1 MAYAYNS
8 GRSLTSIRESLN
20 RLQQSVFSTRKSAES
35 VSKSLKESNVAKRR
49 NITNSAKFFKMRR
62 ESIRRKEREALVE
75 ASSPMGAIKRTSQSA
90 VRSTKGFLGRIMDFL
105 GSILIGWAV
114 VNLPKIIK
122 AAEGLYKR
130 LQEYGAVLREFIGG
144 VNDLLTGFNTGITG
158 IYNGIRN
165 MNFENIQTS
174 WDTSMRQMNDGLSKI
189 NQSTEKGLDMLRGDA
204 NALLEKLG
212 FNASDFNLNLGE
224 NRNVVYN
231 EDGDPGFINP
241 DTGRFVPIPPES
253 ESTEEPQSTQ
263 SNQEPQSTQSNQE
276 PQSTQSNQQ
285 PSPSPSQNQ
294 TSQSNLINIVPLTN
308 LANIGQGD
316 GPVGRT
322 TNYGYSEFHGRHH
335 AGIDIGTSGQRGY
348 HVAYNG
354 SGSVVFVGSLS
365 GYGKT
370 VIINIGGLDFLFA
383 HLADYD
389 VKQGEKYNGQIIG
402 EIGNTGMGTGIHLQF
417 EVRTKGGAAGSDVD
431 PNPYVQNLQIG
442 KENPNPAPRTE
453 IKAGDNLS
461 YNIDPTNPDNPVIQA
476 NKTPRD
482 TKTISQPPPKTIASN
497 NIIINNAQQSNN
509 KTTTS
514 KEGDSSMTPF
524 PTASVNSNGYDAI
537 LKLQDYKIG

>member
-49 NITNSAKFFKMRR
+49 NITSSAKFFKMRR

-122 AAEGLYKR
+122 AAEDLYKR
-130 LQEYGAVLREFIGG
+130 LQKYGAILREFIGG

-158 IYNGIRN
+158 IYNGIKN

-174 WDTSMRQMNDGLSKI
+174 WDTSMRQMNEGLSRI

-204 NALLEKLG
+204 NALLEKMG
-212 FNASDFNLNLGE
+212 FDVSDFNINLGE

-231 EDGDPGFINP
+231 EEGDPGFINP

-253 ESTEEPQSTQ
+253 ESTEETQ
-263 SNQEPQSTQSNQE
+263 GTQDPKGTQDPQEPPTARRI
-276 PQSTQSNQQ
+276 QQ
-285 PSPSPSQNQ
+285 PSPSPSPNQ

-354 SGSVVFVGSLS
+354 SGSVVFVGSLD

-383 HLADYD
+383 HLANYD
-389 VKQGEKYNGQIIG
+389 VRQGEKYNGQIIG
-402 EIGNTGMGTGIHLQF
+402 EIGNTGKGTGIHLQF
-417 EVRTKGGAAGSDVD
+417 EVRKAGGAAGSDVD

-442 KENPNPAPRTE
+442 KENPNPSPRTE
-453 IKAGDNLS
+453 IKTGDNLS

-476 NKTPRD
+476 NKTPRN
-482 TKTISQPPPKTIASN
+482 TKTISEPPTKTIASN
-497 NIIINNAQQSNN
+497 NIIINNNTQQSNN
-509 KTTTS
+509 KTPLS
-514 KEGDSSMTPF
+514 KEGDSSIASF
-524 PTASVNSNGYDAI
+524 PTTSVNSNGYDAI

>member
-49 NITNSAKFFKMRR
+49 NITSSAKFFKMRR

-122 AAEGLYKR
+122 AAEDLYKR
-130 LQEYGAVLREFIGG
+130 LQKYGAILREFIGG

-158 IYNGIRN
+158 IYNGIKN

-174 WDTSMRQMNDGLSKI
+174 WDTSMRQMNEGLSRI

-204 NALLEKLG
+204 NALLEKMG
-212 FNASDFNLNLGE
+212 FDVSDFNINLGE

-231 EDGDPGFINP
+231 EEGDPGFINP

-253 ESTEEPQSTQ
+253 ESTEETQ
-263 SNQEPQSTQSNQE
+263 GTQDPKGTQDPQEPPTARRI
-276 PQSTQSNQQ
+276 QQ
-285 PSPSPSQNQ
+285 PSPSPNQ
-294 TSQSNLINIVPLTN
+294 TYQSNLINIVPLTN

-354 SGSVVFVGSLS
+354 SGSVVFVGSLD

-383 HLADYD
+383 HLANYD
-389 VKQGEKYNGQIIG
+389 VRQGEKYNGQIIG
-402 EIGNTGMGTGIHLQF
+402 EIGNTGKGTGIHLQF
-417 EVRTKGGAAGSDVD
+417 EVRKAGGAAGSDVD

-442 KENPNPAPRTE
+442 KENSNPAPRTE
-453 IKAGDNLS
+453 IKTGDNLS

-476 NKTPRD
+476 NKTPRN
-482 TKTISQPPPKTIASN
+482 TKTISEPPTKTIASN
-497 NIIINNAQQSNN
+497 NIIINNNTQQSNN
-509 KTTTS
+509 KTPLS
-514 KEGDSSMTPF
+514 KEGDSSIASF
-524 PTASVNSNGYDAI
+524 PTTSVNSNGYDAI

>member
-75 ASSPMGAIKRTSQSA
+75 ASSPMGAIRRTSQSA

-122 AAEGLYKR
+122 AAEDLYKR
-130 LQEYGAVLREFIGG
+130 LQEYGAILREFIGG

-158 IYNGIRN
+158 IYNGIKN
-165 MNFENIQTS
+165 MNFEAIQTS
-174 WDTSMRQMNDGLSKI
+174 WDNSMRQMNEGLSRI

-212 FNASDFNLNLGE
+212 FDVSDFNINLGE

-231 EDGDPGFINP
+231 EEGDPGFINP

-253 ESTEEPQSTQ
+253 ESTEETQGTPDPQGT
-263 SNQEPQSTQSNQE
+263 QEPPTARRI
-276 PQSTQSNQQ
+276 QQ
-285 PSPSPSQNQ
+285 PSPSPNQ

-383 HLADYD
+383 HLANFD

-442 KENPNPAPRTE
+442 KENPNPSPRTE
-453 IKAGDNLS
+453 IKSGDNLS
-461 YNIDPTNPDNPVIQA
+461 YNIDPTSSDNPVIQG
-476 NKTPRD
+476 NRRPRD
-482 TKTISQPPPKTIASN
+482 TKTISQPPTKTIASN
-497 NIIINNAQQSNN
+497 NIIINNSQQSNN
-509 KTTTS
+509 KTTPP

>member
-8 GRSLTSIRESLN
+8 GRSLTGIRESLD

-49 NITNSAKFFKMRR
+49 NITSSAKFFKMRR

-90 VRSTKGFLGRIMDFL
+90 VRSTRGFLGRIMDFL

-130 LQEYGAVLREFIGG
+130 LQEYGAILREFIGG

-158 IYNGIRN
+158 IYNGIKN
-165 MNFENIQTS
+165 MNFETIQTS
-174 WDTSMRQMNDGLSKI
+174 WDNSMRQMNEGLSRI
-189 NQSTEKGLDMLRGDA
+189 NQSTEKGLDMLRGDT
-204 NALLEKLG
+204 NSLLEKLG
-212 FNASDFNLNLGE
+212 FDVSDFNINLGE

-231 EDGDPGFINP
+231 EEGDPGFINP

-253 ESTEEPQSTQ
+253 ESTEETQGTSDPQGTPDPQ
-263 SNQEPQSTQSNQE
+263 GTQEPPTARRI
-276 PQSTQSNQQ
+276 QQ
-285 PSPSPSQNQ
+285 PSPSPNQ

-354 SGSVVFVGSLS
+354 SGSVVFVGSLD

-383 HLADYD
+383 HLANYD
-389 VKQGEKYNGQIIG
+389 VRQGEKYNGQIIG
-402 EIGNTGMGTGIHLQF
+402 EIGNTGVGTGIHLQF
-417 EVRTKGGAAGSDVD
+417 EVRKAGGAAGSDVD

-442 KENPNPAPRTE
+442 KEDSNSTSNTQSNNNGNISLNINPTTSNNP
-453 IKAGDNLS
+453 L
-461 YNIDPTNPDNPVIQA
+461 IQG
-476 NKTPRD
+476 NKTPRN
-482 TKTISQPPPKTIASN
+482 TKTISQPPTKTIASN
-497 NIIINNAQQSNN
+497 NIIINNTQQSNN
-509 KTTTS
+509 KTS
-514 KEGDSSMTPF
+514 PAKEGDSSIASF
-524 PTASVNSNGYDAI
+524 PTTSVNSNGYDAI

>member
-49 NITNSAKFFKMRR
+49 NITSSAKFFKMRR

-130 LQEYGAVLREFIGG
+130 LQEYGAILREFIGG

-158 IYNGIRN
+158 IYNGIKN
-165 MNFENIQTS
+165 MNFESIQTS
-174 WDTSMRQMNDGLSKI
+174 WDTSMRQMNEGLSRI

-212 FNASDFNLNLGE
+212 FDVSDFNINLGE

-231 EDGDPGFINP
+231 EEGDPGFINP

-253 ESTEEPQSTQ
+253 ESTQDPQGT
-263 SNQEPQSTQSNQE
+263 QEPPTARRI
-276 PQSTQSNQQ
+276 QQ
-285 PSPSPSQNQ
+285 PSPNQ

-431 PNPYVQNLQIG
+431 PNPYIQNLKIG

-453 IKAGDNLS
+453 IKSGDNLS

-476 NKTPRD
+476 NKTPRN
-482 TKTISQPPPKTIASN
+482 TKTISEPPTKTIASN
-497 NIIINNAQQSNN
+497 NIIINNNTQQSNN
-509 KTTTS
+509 KTPLS
-514 KEGDSSMTPF
+514 KEGDSSIASF
-524 PTASVNSNGYDAI
+524 PTTSVNSNGYDAI

>member
-75 ASSPMGAIKRTSQSA
+75 ASSPMGAIRRTSQSA

-122 AAEGLYKR
+122 AAEDFYKR
-130 LQEYGAVLREFIGG
+130 LQEYGAILREFIGG

-158 IYNGIRN
+158 IYNGIKN

-174 WDTSMRQMNDGLSKI
+174 WDTSMRQMNEGLSRI

-204 NALLEKLG
+204 NALLEKMG
-212 FNASDFNLNLGE
+212 FDVSDFNINLGE

-231 EDGDPGFINP
+231 EEGDPGFINP

-253 ESTEEPQSTQ
+253 ESTEETQGTPDPQGT
-263 SNQEPQSTQSNQE
+263 QEPPTARRIE
-276 PQSTQSNQQ
+276 Q
-285 PSPSPSQNQ
+285 PSPSPNQ

-383 HLADYD
+383 HLADFD

-431 PNPYVQNLQIG
+431 PNPYVQNLKIG
-442 KENPNPAPRTE
+442 KENPNPTPRTE

-476 NKTPRD
+476 NKTPRN
-482 TKTISQPPPKTIASN
+482 TKTISEPPTKTIASN
-497 NIIINNAQQSNN
+497 NIIINNNTQQSNN
-509 KTTTS
+509 KTPLS
-514 KEGDSSMTPF
+514 KEGDSSIASF
-524 PTASVNSNGYDAI
+524 PTTSVNSNGYDAI

>member
-49 NITNSAKFFKMRR
+49 NITSSAKFFKMRR

-122 AAEGLYKR
+122 AAEDLYKR
-130 LQEYGAVLREFIGG
+130 LQKYGAILREFIGG

-158 IYNGIRN
+158 IYNGIKN

-174 WDTSMRQMNDGLSKI
+174 WDTSMRQMNEGLSRI

-204 NALLEKLG
+204 NALLEKMG
-212 FNASDFNLNLGE
+212 FDVSDFNINLGE

-231 EDGDPGFINP
+231 EEGDPGFINP

-253 ESTEEPQSTQ
+253 ESTEETQ
-263 SNQEPQSTQSNQE
+263 GTQDPKGTQDPQEPPTARRI
-276 PQSTQSNQQ
+276 QQ
-285 PSPSPSQNQ
+285 PSPSPSPNQ

-354 SGSVVFVGSLS
+354 SGSVVFVGSLD

-383 HLADYD
+383 HLANYD
-389 VKQGEKYNGQIIG
+389 VRQGEKYNGQIIG
-402 EIGNTGMGTGIHLQF
+402 EIGNTGKGTGIHLQF
-417 EVRTKGGAAGSDVD
+417 EVRKAGGAAGSDVD

-442 KENPNPAPRTE
+442 KENSNPAPRTE
-453 IKAGDNLS
+453 IKTGDNLS

-476 NKTPRD
+476 NKTPRN
-482 TKTISQPPPKTIASN
+482 TKTISEPPTKTIASN
-497 NIIINNAQQSNN
+497 NIIINNNTQQSNN
-509 KTTTS
+509 KTPLS
-514 KEGDSSMTPF
+514 KEGDSSIASF
-524 PTASVNSNGYDAI
+524 PTTSVNSNGYDAI

>member
-49 NITNSAKFFKMRR
+49 NITSSAKFFKMRR

-122 AAEGLYKR
+122 AAEDLYKR
-130 LQEYGAVLREFIGG
+130 LQKYGAILREFIGG

-158 IYNGIRN
+158 IYNGIKN

-174 WDTSMRQMNDGLSKI
+174 WDTSMRQMNEGLSRI

-204 NALLEKLG
+204 NALLEKMG
-212 FNASDFNLNLGE
+212 FDVSDFNINLGE

-231 EDGDPGFINP
+231 EEGDPGFINP

-253 ESTEEPQSTQ
+253 ESTEETQ
-263 SNQEPQSTQSNQE
+263 GTQDPKGTQDPQEPPTARRI
-276 PQSTQSNQQ
+276 QQ
-285 PSPSPSQNQ
+285 PSPSPSPNQ

-354 SGSVVFVGSLS
+354 SGSVVFVGSLD

-383 HLADYD
+383 HLANYD
-389 VKQGEKYNGQIIG
+389 VRQGEKYNGQIIG
-402 EIGNTGMGTGIHLQF
+402 EIGNTGKGTGIHLQF
-417 EVRTKGGAAGSDVD
+417 EVRKAGGAAGSDVD

-442 KENPNPAPRTE
+442 KENPNPSPRTE
-453 IKAGDNLS
+453 IKSGDNLS

-476 NKTPRD
+476 NKTPRN
-482 TKTISQPPPKTIASN
+482 TKTISEPPTKTIASN
-497 NIIINNAQQSNN
+497 NIIINNNTQQSNN
-509 KTTTS
+509 KTPLS
-514 KEGDSSMTPF
+514 KEGDSSIASF
-524 PTASVNSNGYDAI
+524 PTTSVNSNGYDAI

>member
-8 GRSLTSIRESLN
+8 GRSLTGIRESLN

-49 NITNSAKFFKMRR
+49 NITSSAKFFKMRR
-62 ESIRRKEREALVE
+62 ESVRRKEREALVE
-75 ASSPMGAIKRTSQSA
+75 ASSPMGAIRRTSQSA

-122 AAEGLYKR
+122 AAEDLYKR

-158 IYNGIRN
+158 IYNGIKN
-165 MNFENIQTS
+165 MNFETIQTS
-174 WDTSMRQMNDGLSKI
+174 WDTSMRQMNEGLSRI

-212 FNASDFNLNLGE
+212 FDSSDFNLGE

-231 EDGDPGFINP
+231 QEGDPGFINP
-241 DTGRFVPIPPES
+241 DTGQFVPIPPE
-253 ESTEEPQSTQ
+253 PQGT
-263 SNQEPQSTQSNQE
+263 QEPQSTQSTQQ
-276 PQSTQSNQQ
+276 PQTTQSTQQP
-285 PSPSPSQNQ
+285 PSPSPNQ

-308 LANIGQGD
+308 LASIGQGD

-322 TNYGYSEFHGRHH
+322 TDYGYSQYHGRHH
-335 AGIDIGTSGQRGY
+335 AGVDIGTSGQRGY

-354 SGSVVFVGSLS
+354 SGSVVFVGTLS

-383 HLADYD
+383 HLANYD

-402 EIGNTGMGTGIHLQF
+402 EIGDTGVGSGIHLQF
-417 EVRTKGGAAGSDVD
+417 EVRKAGGAAGSDID

-442 KENPNPAPRTE
+442 KEDPNPTS
-453 IKAGDNLS
+453 NTQS
-461 YNIDPTNPDNPVIQA
+461 NNNNNISLNINPTTSTNPPIQG
-476 NKTPRD
+476 NKTPINPQ
-482 TKTISQPPPKTIASN
+482 TISQPLSKTIASN
-497 NIIINNAQQSNN
+497 NIIINNTQQPNN
-509 KTTTS
+509 KTTPV
-514 KEGDSSMTPF
+514 KEGDSSIAPF
-524 PTASVNSNGYDAI
+524 PTTSVNSNGYDAI

>member
-122 AAEGLYKR
+122 AAEDLYKR
-130 LQEYGAVLREFIGG
+130 LQEYGAILREFIGG

-158 IYNGIRN
+158 IYNGIKN
-165 MNFENIQTS
+165 MNFETIQTS
-174 WDTSMRQMNDGLSKI
+174 WDNSMRQMNEGLSRI

-204 NALLEKLG
+204 NSLLEKLG
-212 FNASDFNLNLGE
+212 FDVSDFNINLGE

-231 EDGDPGFINP
+231 EEGDPGFINP

-253 ESTEEPQSTQ
+253 ESTEETQGTPDPQGT
-263 SNQEPQSTQSNQE
+263 QEPPTARRI
-276 PQSTQSNQQ
+276 QQ
-285 PSPSPSQNQ
+285 PSPSPNQ

-354 SGSVVFVGSLS
+354 SGSVVFVGSLD

-383 HLADYD
+383 HLANYD
-389 VKQGEKYNGQIIG
+389 VRQGEKYNGQIIG
-402 EIGNTGMGTGIHLQF
+402 EIGNTGKGTGIHLQF
-417 EVRTKGGAAGSDVD
+417 EVRKAGGAAGSDVD

-442 KENPNPAPRTE
+442 KEDSNSTSNTQSNNNGNISLNINPTTSNNPP
-453 IKAGDNLS
+453 
-461 YNIDPTNPDNPVIQA
+461 IQG
-476 NKTPRD
+476 NKTTRN
-482 TKTISQPPPKTIASN
+482 TKTISQPPTKTIASN
-497 NIIINNAQQSNN
+497 NIIINNTQQSNN
-509 KTTTS
+509 KTTPA
-514 KEGDSSMTPF
+514 KEGDSSIASF
-524 PTASVNSNGYDAI
+524 PTTSVNSNGYDAI

>member
-75 ASSPMGAIKRTSQSA
+75 ASSPMGAIRRTSQSA

-122 AAEGLYKR
+122 AAEDLYKR
-130 LQEYGAVLREFIGG
+130 LQEYGAILREFIGG

-158 IYNGIRN
+158 IYNGIKN
-165 MNFENIQTS
+165 MNFETIQTS
-174 WDTSMRQMNDGLSKI
+174 WDTSMRQMNEGLSRI

-212 FNASDFNLNLGE
+212 FDESDFNLNLGE

-231 EDGDPGFINP
+231 EDGDPGFMNP
-241 DTGRFVPIPPES
+241 DTGQFVPIPPDS
-253 ESTEEPQSTQ
+253 ETTEETKGTQ
-263 SNQEPQSTQSNQE
+263 DLQDP
-276 PQSTQSNQQ
+276 PAARRIQQ
-285 PSPSPSQNQ
+285 PNTNQ

-308 LANIGQGD
+308 LASIGQGD

-322 TNYGYSEFHGRHH
+322 TDYGYSQFHGRHH
-335 AGIDIGTSGQRGY
+335 AGVDIGTSGQRGY

-354 SGSVVFVGSLS
+354 SGSVVFVGTLS

-383 HLADYD
+383 HLANYD

-402 EIGNTGMGTGIHLQF
+402 EIGDTGMGTGIHLQF
-417 EVRTKGGAAGSDVD
+417 EVRKAGGAAGSDID

-442 KENPNPAPRTE
+442 KENPNPSPRTE
-453 IKAGDNLS
+453 IKTNGNLS
-461 YNIDPTNPDNPVIQA
+461 YNIDPTSSDNPVIQG
-476 NKTPRD
+476 NTRPRD
-482 TKTISQPPPKTIASN
+482 TKTISQPLSKTIASN
-497 NIIINNAQQSNN
+497 NIIINNSQQSNN
-509 KTTTS
+509 KTTPP

-524 PTASVNSNGYDAI
+524 PTTSVNSNGYDAI
-537 LKLQDYKIG
+537 FKLQDYKIG